1 MTFPEDYQ
9 AEHLA
14 GKEAQF
20 IITLKEVKASALP
33 ELNDEFFEL
42 FGVTEGGLDQL
53 KADVRKN
60 MEREVKHAAR
70 NQVKQAAFDALLEK
84 K

>member
-1 MTFPEDYQ
+1 M
-9 AEHLA
+9 A

-53 KADVRKN
+53 KPMFAKIWSVR
-60 MEREVKHAAR
+60 VKHAAR

-84 K
+84 